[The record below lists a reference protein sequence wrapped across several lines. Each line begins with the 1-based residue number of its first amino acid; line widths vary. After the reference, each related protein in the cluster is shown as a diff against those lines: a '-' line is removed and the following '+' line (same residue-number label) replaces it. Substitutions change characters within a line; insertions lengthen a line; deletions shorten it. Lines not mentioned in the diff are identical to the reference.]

1 MEVIK
6 LTCINCPLGCPLE
19 VRQEDGEYI
28 VTGNSCIRGK
38 KYALEE
44 ISNPVRIVTTTVKVK
59 NSKLRLSVKSN
70 GGIEKGKIFA
80 CIDALKDVEV
90 TAPIKI
96 NDVIVKNILNSG
108 VDIIATKS
116 IKGDEIGV

>member
-1 MEVIK
+1 MEIIK

-19 VRQEDGEYI
+19 VRQEDGKYI

-44 ISNPVRIVTTTVKVK
+44 ISNPIRIVTTTVRVK

-70 GGIEKGKIFA
+70 GGIEKDKIFA
-80 CIDALKDVEV
+80 CINALKDVEV

-96 NDVIVKNILNSG
+96 NDVIVKKILNSG

-116 IKGDEIGV
+116 IKGDEVSV

>member
-19 VRQEDGEYI
+19 VHQEDGEYI

-44 ISNPVRIVTTTVKVK
+44 ISNPIRIVTTTVRVK
-59 NSKLRLSVKSN
+59 NSNVRLSVKSN

-80 CIDALKDVEV
+80 CIDALKDIEV
-90 TAPIKI
+90 TAPVKI
-96 NDVIVKNILNSG
+96 NDVIIENILDSG

-116 IKGDEIGV
+116 IKGDELSV